1 MLLQKII
8 GLRIKRIHRLVP
20 CGFESHYPYSLSEI
34 LNRDKISIVNV
45 HEPVL
50 QSFEGH
56 ILKQKGTMQSRHTQ
70 QNILQTGEFL
80 KRNR

>member
-1 MLLQKII
+1 MAESADASDLKSD
-8 GLRIKRIHRLVP
+8 GLVP

-56 ILKQKGTMQSRHTQ
+56 ILKQKG
-70 QNILQTGEFL
+70 NYA
-80 KRNR
+80 K